1 VIGGILQGRE
11 TLLGKYDGFDES
23 FGHNGTTSSLPRGMP
38 KDLASG
44 FQKEG
49 RLEDAA
55 QAWEVAM
62 GRSAQEEDWFLG
74 ASGCGCRFPA
84 PLKKA
89 SEVVSQNK
97 STSITGPKDSAVLQ
111 NHDLY

>member
-1 VIGGILQGRE
+1 MIGGILKGRE
-11 TLLGKYDGFDES
+11 TLLGQSDGFDES
-23 FGHNGTTSSLPRGMP
+23 LP

-74 ASGCGCRFPA
+74 TSGCGCRFPA

-89 SEVVSQNK
+89 SELVSQNK
-97 STSITGPKDSAVLQ
+97 STSITGPKDSGVLQ
-111 NHDLY
+111 NHMIYIDL